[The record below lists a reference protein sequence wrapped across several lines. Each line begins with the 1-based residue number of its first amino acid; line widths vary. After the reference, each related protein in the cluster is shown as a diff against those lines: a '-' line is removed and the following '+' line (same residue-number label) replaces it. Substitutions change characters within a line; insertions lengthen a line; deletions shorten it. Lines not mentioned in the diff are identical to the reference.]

1 MRWTIVTSAA
11 AVLFAAPFPAA
22 AKVSPER
29 KIELIRDFT
38 AEMGTV
44 QIMLPRSKNA
54 LDILPDGT
62 YETSAWAAAMR
73 EYGVAARLG
82 DMVQITGV
90 EVTDKRLA
98 LTINYGLKGG
108 RKWWH
113 RIQLSGGNGQR
124 NDDLERLSQSN
135 APGGTE
141 IALFFEDGLPD
152 KTTEEFKA
160 LLQNLLDFEIRS
172 ATEQYMETIDPKFKK
187 AIEENEI
194 IAGMD
199 KEMVL
204 LAKNRPDSK
213 YRETKEG
220 ADREDWIYGK
230 PPGDVVFVTFQDGK
244 VVSIKY
250 TYASLGGEIQTSK
263 PIER

>member
-1 MRWTIVTSAA
+1 MRWIFVTSAA
-11 AVLFAAPFPAA
+11 SLLFAVSFPAA

-44 QIMLPRSKNA
+44 QMMLPRSKKS
-54 LDILPDGT
+54 LDVLPDGT
-62 YETSAWAAAMR
+62 YDTSEWAAAMQ

-82 DMVQITGV
+82 DMIQITGV
-90 EVTDKRLA
+90 QVTDKRLV
-98 LTINYGLKGG
+98 LTINHGLKGG

-113 RIQLSGGNGQR
+113 RIQVSGGGGQR
-124 NDDLERLSQSN
+124 NDDLGRLAQTN

-160 LLQNLLDFEIRS
+160 LLKNVLDFEIRS
-172 ATEQYMETIDPKFKK
+172 ATEQYMDTIEPKFKK
-187 AIEENEI
+187 AIEENEV

-204 LAKNRPDSK
+204 LAKNRPDNK
-213 YRETKEG
+213 YRETKDG
-220 ADREDWIYGK
+220 VDKEDWIYGK
-230 PPGDVVFVTFQDGK
+230 PPGDIVFVTFEDGK
-244 VVSIKY
+244 VVDIKY
-250 TYASLGGEIQTSK
+250 TYASLGGEVQASK